1 MISIR
6 TRLIVL
12 ICLLIAVID
21 MLSCL
26 FFFVHTKRVQE
37 AMFKKLGIS
46 LATMLA
52 QDNEVKL
59 SLSHAQPAFLNASLQ
74 RISSFDRDKEIGY
87 WRIMNT
93 QSVVIEEKSPWVD
106 VDIKK
111 IPAVAYSQDSDI
123 SLTNQVWTRGGE
135 HGVKS
140 SEGLDTPF
148 INTIATASGEVFYD
162 FSAPVFEKRTFSE
175 EAFAT
180 QILGEDN
187 IPAETKQRILGFV
200 QIGFSTRELHE
211 KIREVILY
219 GIIPLGFGIIAG
231 GAFVTV
237 FLTKQ
242 IVSPL
247 KHLASITLDIAGG
260 NLSRTVDVRSGDEI
274 GQLSMNFNQMTKSL
288 EKSYADLKLEIVGHK
303 HTEGLLQYRL
313 KIEELIATIS
323 ANFINLAPQEV
334 DAGINRALK
343 IIGEFACVD
352 RSYVFQYSDTERKK
366 LDNTHEWC
374 AERIEP
380 QIDKLKGL
388 PVNHFPWGMEK
399 LERFESIHVPRVA
412 DMPESAKAEKE
423 LQESQS
429 VQSFMIVPMVYGGT
443 LVGFLGFDS
452 VRLEKT
458 WTEEDI
464 ALLKMIGEIFV
475 NTLERKRAEER
486 IKHHVQRLTTLHTMD
501 QAIISSLDLHVI
513 LNIFLEQV
521 TTKLGVDAA
530 NILLLNP
537 QTQKLECAASHG
549 FRPETVASLSVHG
562 GKHHASRAML
572 ERRIIYVS
580 KMSDIKNSPQFAEL
594 LEGEKFIVYYG
605 VPLITK
611 GQVKGVLEIFHR
623 SPLNPDQE
631 WFDFLEAIG
640 ALAAIAID
648 NASLFEGMQRTQEEL
663 MLAYDVTIEGWS
675 KALDLR
681 DKETEGH
688 SQRVTELTVKLA
700 RRLNMSDS
708 ELIHVRRGALLHD
721 IGKMGIPDGILLKP
735 GQLNDEEWEIMRKHP
750 VYAYE
755 LLYPISYLRPALD
768 IPYCHHEKWDGTGYP
783 RGLKGEYIPLS
794 ARIFSVVDVWDAL
807 CSDRPYRPAWPEEKT
822 REYIKELSGKQFD
835 PKVVEGFFELLNG

>member
-59 SLSHAQPAFLNASLQ
+59 SLSHAQPAFLNASIQ
-74 RISSFDRDKEIGY
+74 RIASFDMDKEIGY

-111 IPAVAYSQDSDI
+111 IPAVAYSQNSDI

-180 QILGEDN
+180 QILDEDK
-187 IPAETKQRILGFV
+187 ILAEKKPKILGSV
-200 QIGFSTRELHE
+200 QIGLSTRKLNE
-211 KIREVILY
+211 KIHEVILY
-219 GIIPLGFGIIAG
+219 GIIPLGLGIIAG
-231 GAFVTV
+231 GAFITV
-237 FLTKQ
+237 FLTKR

-247 KHLASITLDIAGG
+247 KQLANITLDIAGG
-260 NLSRTVDVRSGDEI
+260 NLSRTVDVRSRDEI

-374 AERIEP
+374 AEGIEP

-537 QTQKLECAASHG
+537 QTQKLECAATHG
-549 FRPETVASLSVHG
+549 FQPDTIASLSAHG
-562 GKHHASRAML
+562 EKHYASRAML
-572 ERRIIYVS
+572 ERRIIYAS
-580 KMSDIKNSPQFAEL
+580 TLSGIKNSPQFAEL
-594 LEGEKFIVYYG
+594 FEGEKFIIYYG

-623 SPLNPDQE
+623 SPLNPNQE

-675 KALDLR
+675 RALDLR

-688 SQRVTELTVKLA
+688 SQRVTEMTLELA
-700 RRLNMSDS
+700 RAFCVNEE
-708 ELIHVRRGALLHD
+708 ELPHIRRGALLHD
-721 IGKMGIPDGILLKP
+721 IGKMAIPDNILLKP
-735 GQLNDEEWEIMRKHP
+735 GPLTEEEWTIMRKHP
-750 VYAYE
+750 EYAYQ
-755 LLYPISYLRPALD
+755 LLSPITYRRQAL
-768 IPYCHHEKWDGTGYP
+768 
-783 RGLKGEYIPLS
+783 
-794 ARIFSVVDVWDAL
+794 
-807 CSDRPYRPAWPEEKT
+807 
-822 REYIKELSGKQFD
+822 
-835 PKVVEGFFELLNG
+835 

>member
-74 RISSFDRDKEIGY
+74 RIASFDRDKEIGY

-111 IPAVAYSQDSDI
+111 IPAVAYSQNSDM

-148 INTIATASGEVFYD
+148 INNIVTSSGEVFYD

-200 QIGFSTRELHE
+200 QIGLSTRKLHE

-260 NLSRTVDVRSGDEI
+260 NLSRTVDVSSGDEI

-313 KIEELIATIS
+313 KIEELIAAIS
-323 ANFINLAPQEV
+323 ANFINLASHEV

-343 IIGEFACVD
+343 IIGKFGRVD

-366 LDNTHEWC
+366 LDNTYEWC
-374 AERIEP
+374 AEGIEP
-380 QIDKLKGL
+380 QIDKLKGM

-429 VQSFMIVPMVYGGT
+429 VQSFVIVPMVYGGS

-452 VRLEKT
+452 IRTEKT

-475 NTLERKRAEER
+475 NTLERKQAEER

-537 QTQKLECAASHG
+537 QTQKLECVASHG

-675 KALDLR
+675 RALDLR

-688 SQRVTELTVKLA
+688 SQRVTEMTLELA
-700 RRLNMSDS
+700 RAFCVNEE
-708 ELIHVRRGALLHD
+708 ELPHIRRGALLHD
-721 IGKMGIPDGILLKP
+721 IGKMAIPDNILLKP
-735 GQLNDEEWEIMRKHP
+735 GPLTEEEWTIMRKHP
-750 VYAYE
+750 EYAYQ
-755 LLYPISYLRPALD
+755 LLSPITYLREALA
-768 IPYCHHEKWDGTGYP
+768 IPYCHHERWDGSGYP
-783 RGLKGEYIPLS
+783 QG
-794 ARIFSVVDVWDAL
+794 
-807 CSDRPYRPAWPEEKT
+807 
-822 REYIKELSGKQFD
+822 
-835 PKVVEGFFELLNG
+835 

>member
-21 MLSCL
+21 ILSCL

-37 AMFKKLGIS
+37 AVFKKLGIS

-59 SLSHAQPAFLNASLQ
+59 SLSHAQPAFLNASIQ

-93 QSVVIEEKSPWVD
+93 QTVVIEEKSPWVD

-111 IPAVAYSQDSDI
+111 IPPVAYSQNPDI

-135 HGVKS
+135 HGVKF
-140 SEGLDTPF
+140 SERSDTPF
-148 INTIATASGEVFYD
+148 INNVVTSSGEVFYD
-162 FSAPVFEKRTFSE
+162 FSVPVFEKHTFSE

-200 QIGFSTRELHE
+200 QIGLSTRKLHE

-260 NLSRTVDVRSGDEI
+260 NLSRTVDVRSRDEI

-288 EKSYADLKLEIVGHK
+288 AKSYADLKLEIVGHK

-323 ANFINLAPQEV
+323 ANFINLASHEV

-343 IIGEFACVD
+343 IIGEFGGVD
-352 RSYVFQYSDTERKK
+352 RSYVFQYADTERKT

-374 AERIEP
+374 AAEIEP
-380 QIDKLKGL
+380 QIDRLKGM

-429 VQSFMIVPMVYGGT
+429 VQSFVIVPMVYGGS

-549 FRPETVASLSVHG
+549 FRPETIASLSVHG

-675 KALDLR
+675 RALDLR

-688 SQRVTELTVKLA
+688 SQRVTEMTLEMARAFCVKEE
-700 RRLNMSDS
+700 
-708 ELIHVRRGALLHD
+708 ELPHIRRGALLHD
-721 IGKMGIPDGILLKP
+721 IGKMAIPDNILLKP
-735 GQLNDEEWEIMRKHP
+735 GPLTEEEWTIMRKHP
-750 VYAYE
+750 EYAYQ
-755 LLYPISYLRPALD
+755 LLSPITYLRKALA
-768 IPYCHHEKWDGTGYP
+768 IPYCHHERWDGSGYP
-783 RGLKGEYIPLS
+783 QGLKGEQIPLA
-794 ARIFSVVDVWDAL
+794 ARIFAVVDIYDAL
-807 CSDRPYRPAWPEEKT
+807 SFARPYRDAWQEDKVI
-822 REYIKELSGKQFD
+822 EYIKSLSGILLD
-835 PKVVEGFFELLNG
+835 PRVVELFLKMKQ

>member
-21 MLSCL
+21 ILSCL

-37 AMFKKLGIS
+37 AVFKKLGIS
-46 LATMLA
+46 LAMMLA

-59 SLSHAQPAFLNASLQ
+59 ALSHAQQAFLNASIQ
-74 RISSFDRDKEIGY
+74 RILSFDRDKEIGY

-93 QSVVIEEKSPWVD
+93 QTVVVEEKSPWVD

-111 IPAVAYSQDSDI
+111 IPPVTYSQNSDI
-123 SLTNQVWTRGGE
+123 PLTNQVWTRGGE
-135 HGVKS
+135 HSVES
-140 SEGLDTPF
+140 SERLDTPF
-148 INTIATASGEVFYD
+148 INNIVTTSGEVFYD
-162 FSAPVFEKRTFSE
+162 FSMPVFEKRTFSE

-180 QILGEDN
+180 QILGEDK
-187 IPAETKQRILGFV
+187 IIAETQHNVPGFV
-200 QIGFSTRELHE
+200 QIGLSTRKLNE

-231 GAFVTV
+231 GAFITV

-247 KHLASITLDIAGG
+247 KQLANITLDIAGG
-260 NLSRTVDVRSGDEI
+260 NLSRTVDVRSRDEI

-334 DAGINRALK
+334 DSGINRALK
-343 IIGEFACVD
+343 IIGEFGRVD
-352 RSYVFQYSDTERKK
+352 RSYVFQYADTERKK
-366 LDNTHEWC
+366 LDNTYEWC
-374 AERIEP
+374 AEGIEP
-380 QIDKLKGL
+380 QIDKLKGM

-423 LQESQS
+423 LHESQS

-443 LVGFLGFDS
+443 LVVFLGFDS

-675 KALDLR
+675 RALDLR

-688 SQRVTELTVKLA
+688 SQRVTEMTLELA
-700 RRLNMSDS
+700 RAFCVKED
-708 ELIHVRRGALLHD
+708 ELPHIRRGALLHD
-721 IGKMGIPDGILLKP
+721 IGKMAIPDNILLKP
-735 GQLNDEEWEIMRKHP
+735 GPLTEEEGTIMRKHP
-750 VYAYE
+750 EYAYQ
-755 LLYPISYLRPALD
+755 LLSPITYLRRALD
-768 IPYCHHEKWDGTGYP
+768 IPYCHHERWDGSGYP
-783 RGLKGEYIPLS
+783 QGLKGEQIPLA
-794 ARIFSVVDVWDAL
+794 ARIFAAVDIYDAL
-807 CSDRPYRPAWPEEKT
+807 SFARPYRPAWQEDKVIK
-822 REYIKELSGKQFD
+822 YIKSLSGILLD
-835 PKVVEGFFELLNG
+835 PRVVELFLKMKQ

>member
-21 MLSCL
+21 ILSCL

-37 AMFKKLGIS
+37 AVFKKLGIS

-59 SLSHAQPAFLNASLQ
+59 SLSHAQPAFLNASIQ

-111 IPAVAYSQDSDI
+111 IPTVAYSQNSDI
-123 SLTNQVWTRGGE
+123 SLTNQVWTRGSE

-140 SEGLDTPF
+140 SERLDTPF
-148 INTIATASGEVFYD
+148 INTIVTSSGEVFYD
-162 FSAPVFEKRTFSE
+162 FSVPVFEKRTFSE
-175 EAFAT
+175 ESFAT
-180 QILGEDN
+180 QILGEDK
-187 IPAETKQRILGFV
+187 ILAEKKLRILGFV
-200 QIGFSTRELHE
+200 QIGLSTRKLHE
-211 KIREVILY
+211 KIREFILY

-231 GAFVTV
+231 GAFVTI

-260 NLSRTVDVRSGDEI
+260 NLSRTVDVRSRDEI

-323 ANFINLAPQEV
+323 ANFINLASHEV

-343 IIGEFACVD
+343 IIGEFGRVD

-374 AERIEP
+374 AEGIEP

-429 VQSFMIVPMVYGGT
+429 VQSFVIVPMVYGGS
-443 LVGFLGFDS
+443 LAGFLGFDS

-475 NTLERKRAEER
+475 NTMERKRAEER

-549 FRPETVASLSVHG
+549 FRPETIASLSVHG

-675 KALDLR
+675 RALDLR

-688 SQRVTELTVKLA
+688 SQRVTEMTLELA
-700 RRLNMSDS
+700 RAFCVKEE
-708 ELIHVRRGALLHD
+708 ELSHIRRGALLD
-721 IGKMGIPDGILLKP
+721 AIGKMAIPDNILLKP
-735 GQLNDEEWEIMRKHP
+735 GPLTEEEWTIMRKHP
-750 VYAYE
+750 EYAYQ
-755 LLYPISYLRPALD
+755 LLSPIAYLREALA
-768 IPYCHHEKWDGTGYP
+768 IPYCHHERWDGSGYP
-783 RGLKGEYIPLS
+783 QGLK
-794 ARIFSVVDVWDAL
+794 
-807 CSDRPYRPAWPEEKT
+807 
-822 REYIKELSGKQFD
+822 
-835 PKVVEGFFELLNG
+835 

>member
-1 MISIR
+1 
-6 TRLIVL
+6 
-12 ICLLIAVID
+12 
-21 MLSCL
+21 
-26 FFFVHTKRVQE
+26 VQE
-37 AMFKKLGIS
+37 AVFKKLGIS

-59 SLSHAQPAFLNASLQ
+59 SLSHAQPAFLNASIQ

-93 QSVVIEEKSPWVD
+93 QTVVIEEKSPWVD

-111 IPAVAYSQDSDI
+111 IPPVAYSQNPDI

-135 HGVKS
+135 HGVKF
-140 SEGLDTPF
+140 SERSDTPF
-148 INTIATASGEVFYD
+148 INNVVTSSGEVFYD
-162 FSAPVFEKRTFSE
+162 FSVPVFEKHTFSE

-200 QIGFSTRELHE
+200 QIGLSTRKLHE

-260 NLSRTVDVRSGDEI
+260 NLSRTVDVRSRDEI

-288 EKSYADLKLEIVGHK
+288 AKSYADLKLEIVGHK

-323 ANFINLAPQEV
+323 ANFINLASHEV

-343 IIGEFACVD
+343 IIGEFGGVD
-352 RSYVFQYSDTERKK
+352 RSYVFQYADTERKT

-374 AERIEP
+374 AAEIEP
-380 QIDKLKGL
+380 QIDRLKGM

-429 VQSFMIVPMVYGGT
+429 VQSFVIVPMVYGGS

-549 FRPETVASLSVHG
+549 FRPETIASLSVHG

-675 KALDLR
+675 RALDLR

-688 SQRVTELTVKLA
+688 SQRVTEMTLEMARAFCVKEE
-700 RRLNMSDS
+700 
-708 ELIHVRRGALLHD
+708 ELPHIRRGALLHD
-721 IGKMGIPDGILLKP
+721 IGKMAIPDNILLKP
-735 GQLNDEEWEIMRKHP
+735 GPLTEEEWTIMRKHP
-750 VYAYE
+750 EYAYQ
-755 LLYPISYLRPALD
+755 LLSPITYLRKALA
-768 IPYCHHEKWDGTGYP
+768 IPYCHHERWDGSGYP
-783 RGLKGEYIPLS
+783 QGLKGEQIPLA
-794 ARIFSVVDVWDAL
+794 ARIFAVVDIYDAL
-807 CSDRPYRPAWPEEKT
+807 SFARPYRDAWQEDKVI
-822 REYIKELSGKQFD
+822 EYIKSLSGILLD
-835 PKVVEGFFELLNG
+835 PRVVELFLKMKQ

>member
-21 MLSCL
+21 ILSCL

-37 AMFKKLGIS
+37 AVFKKLGIS

-59 SLSHAQPAFLNASLQ
+59 SLSHAQPAFLNASIQ

-93 QSVVIEEKSPWVD
+93 QTVVIEEKSPWVD

-111 IPAVAYSQDSDI
+111 IPAVSYSQNSDI
-123 SLTNQVWTRGGE
+123 SLTNQVWTRGSE

-140 SEGLDTPF
+140 SERLDTPF
-148 INTIATASGEVFYD
+148 INTIVTSSGEVFYD

-200 QIGFSTRELHE
+200 QIGLSTRKLHE

-219 GIIPLGFGIIAG
+219 GIIAG
-231 GAFVTV
+231 GAFVTI

-260 NLSRTVDVRSGDEI
+260 NLSRTVDVRSRDEI

-323 ANFINLAPQEV
+323 ANFINLASHEV

-343 IIGEFACVD
+343 IIGEFGGVD

-374 AERIEP
+374 AEGIEP

-429 VQSFMIVPMVYGGT
+429 VQSFVIVPMVYGGS
-443 LVGFLGFDS
+443 LAGFLGFDS

-521 TTKLGVDAA
+521 ITKLGVDAT

-549 FRPETVASLSVHG
+549 FRPETIASLSVHG

-580 KMSDIKNSPQFAEL
+580 KMSDIKNPPQFAEL

-675 KALDLR
+675 RALDLR

-688 SQRVTELTVKLA
+688 SQRVTEMTLELA
-700 RRLNMSDS
+700 RAFSVKEE
-708 ELIHVRRGALLHD
+708 ELPHIRRGALLHD
-721 IGKMGIPDGILLKP
+721 IGKMAIPDNILLKP
-735 GQLNDEEWEIMRKHP
+735 GPLTEEEWTIMRKHP
-750 VYAYE
+750 EYAYQ
-755 LLYPISYLRPALD
+755 LLSPITYLREALA
-768 IPYCHHEKWDGTGYP
+768 IPYCHHERWDGSGYP
-783 RGLKGEYIPLS
+783 QGLKGEQIPLA
-794 ARIFSVVDVWDAL
+794 ARIFAVVDVYDAL
-807 CSDRPYRPAWPEEKT
+807 SFARPYRAAWQEDKVI
-822 REYIKELSGKQFD
+822 EYIKSLSGILLD
-835 PKVVEGFFELLNG
+835 PRVVELFLKMKQ